1 MERNNFKERC
11 DVRLAALNM
20 TQDQLGELVGKP
32 RQRLTEAFRGEK
44 SPAASSLRVAID
56 QALNRKIEEK
66 RVEMIDAL
74 LDVLE
79 RDTERSWNPADVS
92 LILPEDLF
100 YIVTERGKP
109 VGTWNPVTKKYQAFE
124 EPIVKIKELS
134 PWISV
139 TERLPEV
146 SGEYLTW
153 HETGYYGVLSF
164 NAELQGWNVLANKDR
179 STEIRTVTHWM
190 PLPEGATEAR
200 EV

>member
-11 DVRLAALNM
+11 DVRLAALNL

-92 LILPEDLF
+92 LILPEDLL

-109 VGTWNPVTKKYQAFE
+109 VGTWNPVTKSY
-124 EPIVKIKELS
+124 KEFPAL
-134 PWISV
+134 
-139 TERLPEV
+139 
-146 SGEYLTW
+146 GM
-153 HETGYYGVLSF
+153 G
-164 NAELQGWNVLANKDR
+164 
-179 STEIRTVTHWM
+179 
-190 PLPEGATEAR
+190 
-200 EV
+200 

>member
-66 RVEMIDAL
+66 RVVMIDDL

-79 RDTERSWNPADVS
+79 RYTSNVWNPADVS
-92 LILPEDLF
+92 LILPEDMT
-100 YIVTERGKP
+100 YIVTKNGKP
-109 VGTWNPVTKKYQAFE
+109 VGTWNPVNKGYRPFE
-124 EPIVKIKELS
+124 EV
-134 PWISV
+134 
-139 TERLPEV
+139 
-146 SGEYLTW
+146 
-153 HETGYYGVLSF
+153 
-164 NAELQGWNVLANKDR
+164 
-179 STEIRTVTHWM
+179 
-190 PLPEGATEAR
+190 
-200 EV
+200 